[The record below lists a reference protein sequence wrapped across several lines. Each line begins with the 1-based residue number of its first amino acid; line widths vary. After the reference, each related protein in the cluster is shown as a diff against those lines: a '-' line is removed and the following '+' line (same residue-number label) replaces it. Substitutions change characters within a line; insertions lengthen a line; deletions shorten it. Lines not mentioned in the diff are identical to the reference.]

1 MKSRVERGVAGGRA
15 LVGTRGPIVV
25 IDALRMSATAIVA
38 LHLGMDVIP
47 VLSAEEAVALKVEG
61 VLTAGERGGEKIPS
75 LDLGNSPS
83 ELLRWRRGAAQAL
96 ALTTSC
102 GVPCLLAVAAHPR
115 PVLVGSPLNLS
126 SLAARIERED
136 PSELGILLS
145 SEKDGPS
152 DEDAMTASLLL
163 ARLGAP
169 IPEGLPPPISTSQ
182 LEGFFLATE
191 SARRLLELGYE
202 GDIRLCAEVDRY
214 SIVPEYR
221 GGRLR
226 PGGRPKVSR

>member
-1 MKSRVERGVAGGRA
+1 VEELAILAVAYPG
-15 LVGTRGPIVV
+15 
-25 IDALRMSATAIVA
+25 DALPR
-38 LHLGMDVIP
+38 H
-47 VLSAEEAVALKVEG
+47 
-61 VLTAGERGGEKIPS
+61 
-75 LDLGNSPS
+75 
-83 ELLRWRRGAAQAL
+83 AAANL
-96 ALTTSC
+96 FHR
-102 GVPCLLAVAAHPR
+102 LLAVAAHPR

-182 LEGFFLATE
+182 LEGFFLSTE

-226 PGGRPKVSR
+226 SCDRPKVSR